1 MRKIM
6 LWALKYPLA
15 VILIMCLLCCL
26 AVFGAL
32 RLELDPSTSGMR
44 IDDPAEVDFYQ
55 KTIDEFGNDE
65 LAIIYIHDDDLF
77 TPKKLAFLERLCF
90 ALEEIKGINRV
101 ESLFTSNDFASNNGI
116 LRIAPLLSWVPESQA
131 DALEAKE
138 QAMRNPLFTD
148 TIVSRDG
155 NSMAI
160 NLILEPDNSD
170 KYFHESLTN
179 EIEKLIQPL
188 EAEFQ
193 RIFQLGTPYVSTMIA
208 ELLFKDQASIVPM
221 AVAVLLIVF
230 ILITR
235 RLSSCMLP
243 IITAGTSILCTAG
256 FMGFIGI
263 KLNILTVLVP
273 PLVMVIG
280 STEDMH
286 LINEYIEGLKQ
297 KSNRLFAVEF
307 MISKMGVV
315 VFLTALTTFLG
326 FLSVSIN
333 KIEMLREFGMVSG
346 FAMFINPL
354 ITVLITPVF
363 LRYLGPSKS
372 YSEDKTKSG
381 KTFFC
386 MLSNT
391 LVGLIEKKRKILI
404 FSIMTFC
411 ALMIFGVFRVNFTN
425 DTIGVFKKDSQVR
438 TRINEMGQDMA
449 GIQSFFIRVDSSI
462 PGLFTNP
469 DALRKIDLIQEYI
482 ARHALFDKS
491 ESIVD
496 MIKLMNREFH
506 NSNPAYY
513 AIPDTEEEISQYL
526 MMMHDDETSRYI
538 TSDFN
543 QINIIVRHSLSSS
556 TDLQAALDD
565 LNNYIH
571 EKISQHFSF
580 VETGESILFLKGV
593 DQITDGQ
600 VKSIGLMMA
609 IIFIIMSILFVN
621 IKAGFISLLPNIF
634 PVLVQ
639 FGAMGLLGIPL
650 NIGTAMVAALAI
662 GIAVDDTI
670 HMMTRY
676 NAEMRRLKDQRAAM
690 AHCIQTEIEPVCA
703 TSLAM
708 AAGFS
713 TLLMSNFVTTQQ
725 FGGISA
731 IVIMAALLGDL
742 LITPAL
748 LANTRFLTLW
758 DMISLKLRKEVIE
771 GSEFFHGLKPWQIK
785 RLILLGH
792 QDTIKADQHLFKEW
806 DEGHS
811 MFIILDGRCRSY
823 GVSEHTNE
831 RVDYNI
837 FADGE
842 VIGMESMLEGMTRS
856 SNMIAD
862 IDTSYVEITDQ
873 DFNRIRRLHPR
884 LAAKAYENLIKILAN
899 RLSITEIMYRETKVT

>member
-1 MRKIM
+1 
-6 LWALKYPLA
+6 
-15 VILIMCLLCCL
+15 
-26 AVFGAL
+26 
-32 RLELDPSTSGMR
+32 MR
-44 IDDPAEVDFYQ
+44 IDDPAEVDFYH

-65 LAIIYIHDDDLF
+65 LAIIYVHDDDLF
-77 TPKKLAFLERLCF
+77 TPQKLALLEELCF
-90 ALEEIKGINRV
+90 ALEEIKGVNRV
-101 ESLFTSNDFASNNGI
+101 ESLFTSNDFASSNGI
-116 LRIAPLLSWVPESQA
+116 LRIAPLLSWAPESQA
-131 DALEAKE
+131 EAEEAKE
-138 QAMRNPLFTD
+138 KAIRNPIFKD
-148 TIVSRDG
+148 NIVSQDG
-155 NSMAI
+155 NSIAI
-160 NLILEPDNSD
+160 NLILDSDNPDE
-170 KYFHESLTN
+170 YFHKNLTN

-208 ELLFKDQASIVPM
+208 ELLFKDQISLVPM

-297 KSNRLFAVEF
+297 KNNRLFAVEF

-354 ITVLITPVF
+354 ITVLIAPVF

-372 YSEDKTKSG
+372 CSEDKTKCG
-381 KTFFC
+381 KTFFG
-386 MLSNT
+386 MLSNI
-391 LVGLIEKKRKILI
+391 LVGLIEKKRKILV
-404 FSIMTFC
+404 FSIMAFC

-425 DTIGVFKKDSQVR
+425 DTIGVFKKDSPVR
-438 TRINEMGQDMA
+438 TRTNEMGKDMA

-482 ARHALFDKS
+482 ARHTLFDKS

-543 QINIIVRHSLSSS
+543 QVNIIVRHSLSSS

-565 LNNYIH
+565 LNNYVH
-571 EKISQHFSF
+571 EEVSQHFSF

-593 DQITDGQ
+593 DQMTDGQ

-609 IIFIIMSILFVN
+609 IIFIVMSILFVN

-670 HMMTRY
+670 HMMTQY
-676 NAEMRRLKDQRAAM
+676 NMEMRRLKDQRAAM
-690 AHCIQTEIEPVCA
+690 AHCIQKEIEPVCA

-708 AAGFS
+708 AAGFGI
-713 TLLMSNFVTTQQ
+713 LLMSNFVTTQQ

-758 DMISLKLRKEVIE
+758 DMISLRLRKEVIE

-806 DEGHS
+806 DEGNS
-811 MFIILDGRCRSY
+811 MFIILDGRFRSY
-823 GVSEHTNE
+823 GVSEHANE

-862 IDTSYVEITDQ
+862 VDTSYVEITDQ

-899 RLSITEIMYRETKVT
+899 RLSIIEIMYREKG